1 MRSFK
6 ISALPLTLT
15 ALMTSTLVYGAAPYT
30 ISSANGGPVKDELG
44 EIVSISESSLSTALI
59 YEAVII
65 NTTDTLQ
72 GSLWQRNEDDLTS
85 LVDAFPLGSKTV
97 TVKFTLTNTSNLPV
111 DIYGLFVKGWYE
123 NSEWLA
129 SPVLPVS
136 SAKHVELGYPAY
148 LVDYFGLEADEW
160 IVEPNQSVTFAETFY
175 VDDEDEP
182 LNLQLIVPERGEEK
196 NFTVSASFR
205 LFS

>member
-1 MRSFK
+1 MRSLK

-44 EIVSISESSLSTALI
+44 EIVSISESSLSTALL

-65 NTTDTLQ
+65 NTSDTLQ
-72 GSLWQRNEDDLTS
+72 GSLWQVSENDLKTQ
-85 LVDAFPLGSKTV
+85 VDAFPLGSKTV

-111 DIYGLFVKGWYE
+111 NIYGLFVKGWYE

-129 SPVLPVS
+129 SPVLPVT

-160 IVEPNQSVTFAETFY
+160 IIEPNQSVTFAETFY
-175 VDDEDEP
+175 VDNEEEP
-182 LNLQLIVPERGEEK
+182 LNLQLIVPEKGEEK
-196 NFTVSASFR
+196 NFTVSASFS
-205 LFS
+205 LYS

>member
-65 NTTDTLQ
+65 NTSDTLH

-148 LVDYFGLEADEW
+148 LVDYFGLESDEW

-182 LNLQLIVPERGEEK
+182 LNLQLIVPEKGEEK